1 MGNSLTRAAHLSHY
15 GPMSSQTAPQATD
28 ERSAFRQLSPEQR
41 LAHLSALVYCSH
53 DAIFTTDLDDVV
65 LSWNPASEEIY
76 GYSAE
81 EIVGRNAAML
91 LPDDRHNERGEILS
105 RIASGQRLGSFET
118 TRVRKDGR
126 TIDVYV
132 TISPVRDEHGR
143 LIGLSTISRDIT
155 EQKTAQAAL
164 ERQRGELQDF
174 FENAVVGLHWVGPD
188 GRIIWANRAEMDS
201 LGYLAEEYIGH
212 YIAEFHAD
220 AEVIDDILQRLGR
233 NEKLH
238 SYEARLRCK
247 DGSLK
252 HVLISSSVLWD
263 EKGRFVHTRC
273 FTVDVTARRLA
284 EEALRRTEK
293 MAATGRLAASIAHEI
308 NNPLEAVTNLLY
320 LATHAKEMG
329 TVATYLNQA
338 DAELKRVS
346 HIARRT
352 LGFFRDG
359 SEERVLRFDELVADV
374 ISIYRTRIQARDI
387 TLDCDLS
394 PVSVKGFEGEL
405 RQVVSNLLLNA
416 LDASGHGK
424 RICVRVRSHSSHA
437 ACIIA
442 DEGNGIPAGDRSRIF
457 EPFFTT
463 KKDVGTG
470 LGLWVSQEIVR
481 KHMGRLFF
489 RSSPQGK
496 TGTVFRLTLPLANER
511 LRASG

>member
-1 MGNSLTRAAHLSHY
+1 
-15 GPMSSQTAPQATD
+15 
-28 ERSAFRQLSPEQR
+28 
-41 LAHLSALVYCSH
+41 
-53 DAIFTTDLDDVV
+53 
-65 LSWNPASEEIY
+65 
-76 GYSAE
+76 
-81 EIVGRNAAML
+81 
-91 LPDDRHNERGEILS
+91 
-105 RIASGQRLGSFET
+105 
-118 TRVRKDGR
+118 
-126 TIDVYV
+126 
-132 TISPVRDEHGR
+132 
-143 LIGLSTISRDIT
+143 
-155 EQKTAQAAL
+155 
-164 ERQRGELQDF
+164 
-174 FENAVVGLHWVGPD
+174 
-188 GRIIWANRAEMDS
+188 
-201 LGYLAEEYIGH
+201 
-212 YIAEFHAD
+212 
-220 AEVIDDILQRLGR
+220 VIDDILQRLGR

-320 LATHAKEMG
+320 LARSDAAKPS
-329 TVATYLNQA
+329 VVRYLQTA
-338 DAELKRVS
+338 DAELKRIS

-359 SEERVLRFDELVADV
+359 SEERTLRFDELVADV
-374 ISIYRTRIQARDI
+374 ISIYRTRIQSRDI
-387 TLDCDLS
+387 ELKCDLS

-424 RICVRVRSHSSHA
+424 RICVRVRSHNSHA
-437 ACIIA
+437 SCLIA
-442 DEGNGIPAGDRSRIF
+442 DEGRGIPAGDRSRIF

-463 KKDVGTG
+463 KKHVGTG

-481 KHMGRLFF
+481 KHRGRLVF
-489 RSSPQGK
+489 RSWTEGK
-496 TGTVFRLTLPLANER
+496 TGTFFRVTLALADH
-511 LRASG
+511 SGA